1 MERVGA
7 NAAGL
12 DRAAEALRRGLIV
25 AYPTETYY
33 GLAADPWQPAALERL
48 LALKGRAPRAP
59 LPLILPSRNHLAV
72 LVTEVPMAAERLMD
86 RHWPGP
92 LTLVLPARQG
102 LPLPLVGPRGV
113 GVRLSPHPVA
123 TGLAV
128 RLDAP
133 LVATSANRGGESP
146 AETVDDVASCLPGV
160 DLAVDGG
167 PTAGGAPSTVVAVSP
182 SGEVH
187 TLRQGAIRVR
197 A

>member
-12 DRAAEALRRGLIV
+12 EQAAETLHDGRLV

-48 LALKGRAPRAP
+48 LRLKGRDPRAP
-59 LPLILPSRNHLAV
+59 LPLILPSRDHLAA
-72 LVTEVPMAAERLMD
+72 LVAEVPVAAEALMD

-92 LTLVLPARQG
+92 LTLVLPARPG
-102 LPLPLVGPRGV
+102 LPSPLVGPDGV

-123 TGLAV
+123 TGLAM

-133 LVATSANRGGESP
+133 LVATSANRSGEPP
-146 AETVDDVASCLPGV
+146 AQTVDEVARRLPGV
-160 DLAVDGG
+160 DLVLDGG
-167 PTAGGAPSTVVAVSP
+167 PATGGRPSTVVAVDP
-182 SGEVH
+182 AG
-187 TLRQGAIRVR
+187 TLKVLRHGAIHVR
-197 A
+197 G